1 VQKNVFGSV
10 LQIVTLE
17 DYHLLSLQHVQDYL
31 LVINLKN
38 VFQVVFILL
47 KLKDVGINVLNFV
60 LMKNIQNVI
69 EFLLKKVKVFKD
81 VQLKLLV

>member
-1 VQKNVFGSV
+1 VFGSV